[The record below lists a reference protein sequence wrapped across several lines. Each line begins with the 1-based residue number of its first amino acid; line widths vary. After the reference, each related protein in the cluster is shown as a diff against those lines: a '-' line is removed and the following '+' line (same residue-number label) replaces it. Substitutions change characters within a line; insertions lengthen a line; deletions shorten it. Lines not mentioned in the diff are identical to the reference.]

1 MRCGDAW
8 RFGEDWEVVKLRGG
22 GAGLSD
28 EQREEMTNR
37 EGVARAAQQLIIRYI
52 LTIIKNNRQAIN
64 WECSSTG

>member
-1 MRCGDAW
+1 MGVY
-8 RFGEDWEVVKLRGG
+8 EVARG

-37 EGVARAAQQLIIRYI
+37 EGEARAAQQLILSYI
-52 LTIIKNNRQAIN
+52 LTIIKINRQVIN